1 MNLAGFKVLS
11 FDCYGTLIDWESG
24 ILAALRQARGGDL
37 DVTDDVALARYGE
50 AEGAVQSDH
59 PAMLYREV
67 LRQVYLRLADAVHL
81 DPGATYADAFAN
93 SVGAWEPFADSVDG
107 LAYLR
112 EHYRLAV
119 LSNVDRHSFAR
130 TREKLGDPFDYIF
143 TAEEI
148 GSYKPDLR
156 NFQYLIANLEK
167 DGIRQDEL
175 LHVAQSRFHDI
186 APARSLGMCSVWVN
200 RRHDKGGE
208 GATLAADDA
217 TPDLEVKSLAE
228 LVALHRYSRA

>member
-1 MNLAGFKVLS
+1 MNLASFKVFS

-37 DVTDDVALARYGE
+37 DVVDDVALARYGE
-50 AEGAVQSDH
+50 AEEAVQSEH
-59 PAMLYREV
+59 PAMLYRDV
-67 LRQVYLRLADAVHL
+67 LREVYLRLADALHL
-81 DPGATYADAFAN
+81 DPGDTNADAFAN
-93 SVGAWEPFADSVDG
+93 SIGDWEPFADSVAS

-119 LSNVDRHSFAR
+119 LSNVDKQSFAR
-130 TREKLGDPFDYIF
+130 THQKLGDPFDYIF

-175 LHVAQSRFHDI
+175 LHVAQSRYHDI
-186 APARSLGMCSVWVN
+186 VPARSLGICNVWIN
-200 RRHDKGGE
+200 RRHDKAGE
-208 GATLAADDA
+208 GATLAAGEA
-217 TPDLEVKSLAE
+217 KPDLEVKNLAE
-228 LVALHRYSRA
+228 LVDLHRRSSA

>member
-67 LRQVYLRLADAVHL
+67 LRQVYLRLAEPFHL
-81 DPGATYADAFAN
+81 DPGATYADAFAS

-119 LSNVDRHSFAR
+119 LSNVDRQSFAR

-217 TPDLEVKSLAE
+217 TPDLEVKSLQE
-228 LVALHRYSRA
+228 LVDLHRRSST

>member
-37 DVTDDVALARYGE
+37 DVTDDVALARYGQ
-50 AEGAVQSDH
+50 AEGAIQSDH

-67 LRQVYLRLADAVHL
+67 LRQVYLRLAEPFHL
-81 DPGATYADAFAN
+81 DPGATYADAFAS

-119 LSNVDRHSFAR
+119 LSNVDRQSFAR
-130 TREKLGDPFDYIF
+130 THEKLGSPFDYIF

-208 GATLAADDA
+208 GVTLAADDA